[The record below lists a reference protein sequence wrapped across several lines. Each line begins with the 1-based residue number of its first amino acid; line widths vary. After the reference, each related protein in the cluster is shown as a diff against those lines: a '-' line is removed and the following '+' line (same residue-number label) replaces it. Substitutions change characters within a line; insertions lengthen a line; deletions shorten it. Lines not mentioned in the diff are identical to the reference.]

1 MLAVGPYNFTEQDVH
16 TTLQAGRALF
26 DLLED
31 GLPPRAVSAV
41 APHRRLGEAA
51 LEGVMA
57 GTKDPHQALPV
68 VWNEWRVAMEV
79 LRADGA
85 FGPSAS
91 GTATALF
98 RSGGG
103 VPKLPVDA
111 LEVGWSGAV
120 GDRQRA
126 RKHHGRPFQAL
137 CLWSNEVIDG
147 FRAQGHPLAPG
158 LAGENVTLAGI
169 DWTRMRPGVRL
180 RLGDVLAEV
189 SSYATPC
196 IKNAP
201 WFIDG
206 DFNAMHIRNGPVSR
220 IYATVLETGRITVG
234 DAVLLEPRA

>member
-1 MLAVGPYNFTEQDVH
+1 VLTIGPYRFTEQDVH
-16 TTLQAGRALF
+16 TTLQAGWALF

-41 APHRRLGEAA
+41 APHRKVAEAA

-57 GTKDPHQALPV
+57 GTVDPHQALPV
-68 VWNEWRVAMEV
+68 VWDEWRAAMGA
-79 LRADGA
+79 LRHDGA
-85 FGPSAS
+85 FGPSAV
-91 GTATALF
+91 GTATGLF
-98 RSGGG
+98 TSRGG
-103 VPKLPVDA
+103 VPKLAVDA
-111 LEVGWSGAV
+111 LDAGWSGAA

-169 DWTRMRPGVRL
+169 DWARMRPGVQL

-196 IKNAP
+196 VKNAP
-201 WFIDG
+201 WFLGG
-206 DFNAMHIRNGPVSR
+206 DFNAMHVRNGPVSR
-220 IYATVLETGRITVG
+220 VYATVLEPGRIAVG
-234 DAVLLEPRA
+234 DAVLLEPDA